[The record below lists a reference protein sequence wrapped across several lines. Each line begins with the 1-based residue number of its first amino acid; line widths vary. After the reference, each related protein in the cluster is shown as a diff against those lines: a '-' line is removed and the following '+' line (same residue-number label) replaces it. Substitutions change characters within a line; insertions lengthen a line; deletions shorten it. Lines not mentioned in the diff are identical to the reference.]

1 MAEHKMTMNDLL
13 EKGKTSGKLTTK
25 EINDFLTDMDY
36 DVDQIESLYENLSNN
51 HVEIVDD
58 YAMEQEEELASEAVE
73 PEEIE
78 SSLVAEGFSID
89 DPVKVYPKT

>member
-1 MAEHKMTMNDLL
+1 MAERSKMTMNDLL
-13 EKGKTSGKLTTK
+13 EKGKASGKLTTK

-36 DVDQIESLYENLSNN
+36 DVEQIESLYENLGNN

-58 YAMEQEEELASEAVE
+58 YAVEQEEDLANEAVE

-78 SSLVAEGFSID
+78 SSLVAEGVNID
-89 DPVKVYPKT
+89 DPVKVYLK